1 MPTLTQFQRDADWL
15 GVQRH
20 LKILG
25 IFARLHYRD
34 GKAKYLPDVPRFVTY
49 LDEVLPRY
57 PELQPLANLLET
69 RIKPALRSKAFA

>member
-1 MPTLTQFQRDADWL
+1 MPPRERFLRDADWL

-25 IFARLHYRD
+25 IFARLNYRD
-34 GKAKYLPDVPRFVTY
+34 GKAKYLPDAPRFITY

-57 PELQPLANLLET
+57 PELA
-69 RIKPALRSKAFA
+69 ALRELRDARIRPAMRQVAA

>member
-1 MPTLTQFQRDADWL
+1 M

-25 IFARLHYRD
+25 IFVRLRDRD
-34 GKAKYLPDVPRFVTY
+34 GKGHYFEDAPRFINY

-57 PELQPLANLLET
+57 PELAPLQDLFE
-69 RIKPALRSKAFA
+69 RRFKPAMAAKASA

>member
-1 MPTLTQFQRDADWL
+1 M

-34 GKAKYLPDVPRFVTY
+34 GKSKYLADVPRFIDY
-49 LDEVLPRY
+49 LEEVMPRY
-57 PELQPLANLLET
+57 QELQPLAELLE
-69 RIKPALRSKAFA
+69 RIVKPALRSKASA